1 MVANNAIL
9 ALPAT
14 AESVIKIDNS
24 RGRETYEIFYD
35 SQEAYACWILR
46 WPSNGVLAE
55 FSSLETLMSYV
66 AETICRTTF

>member
-1 MVANNAIL
+1 MIANNAIF

-14 AESVIKIDNS
+14 AESIIKIDNS
-24 RGRETYEIFYD
+24 RGGETYEIFHD
-35 SQEAYACWILR
+35 SQAYACWILR

-66 AETICRTTF
+66 AENICRTTF